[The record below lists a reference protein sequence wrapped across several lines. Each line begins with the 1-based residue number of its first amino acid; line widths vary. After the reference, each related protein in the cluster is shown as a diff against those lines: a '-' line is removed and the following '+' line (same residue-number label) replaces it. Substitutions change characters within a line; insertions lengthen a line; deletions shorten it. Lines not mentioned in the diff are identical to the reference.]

1 MGFLL
6 LVLELQNG
14 AVVGDAAVA
23 VVADAAAAAVAAA
36 TGASEQ
42 EPKHRRGTSDP
53 KREAQANPR
62 TNMDIFDNLGF
73 SPLGRLVL
81 PSCTKHISA
90 TGSSHRSEHDP
101 LEQHLVTWSFLSSS
115 SRCSGISLQ

>member
-1 MGFLL
+1 M
-6 LVLELQNG
+6 VL
-14 AVVGDAAVA
+14 AAVA

-42 EPKHRRGTSDP
+42 EPKHKRGTSDP

-62 TNMDIFDNLGF
+62 TNTDMFDNLGF
-73 SPLGRLVL
+73 SPLGLLVL

-90 TGSSHRSEHDP
+90 TDSSHRSEHDR
-101 LEQHLVTWSFLSSS
+101 LEEHLLTSLVLSASL
-115 SRCSGISLQ
+115 RCSGISLQREILMQIL